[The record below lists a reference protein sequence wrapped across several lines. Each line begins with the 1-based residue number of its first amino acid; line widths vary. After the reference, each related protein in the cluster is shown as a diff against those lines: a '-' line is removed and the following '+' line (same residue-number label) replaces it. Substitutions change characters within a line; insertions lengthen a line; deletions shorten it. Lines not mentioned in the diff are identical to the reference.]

1 MGCGLKVEHTFC
13 TILISF
19 LNVTVSLRKKTH
31 FHLQKDNNK
40 IDAKIVCNE
49 NVDIECAAEVN
60 FNACFLQSSL
70 YLSLDSSP
78 LLVSCKSIR
87 SLG

>member
-1 MGCGLKVEHTFC
+1 MGCGLKVKNTFC

-49 NVDIECAAEVN
+49 NVDIE
-60 FNACFLQSSL
+60 
-70 YLSLDSSP
+70 
-78 LLVSCKSIR
+78 
-87 SLG
+87 